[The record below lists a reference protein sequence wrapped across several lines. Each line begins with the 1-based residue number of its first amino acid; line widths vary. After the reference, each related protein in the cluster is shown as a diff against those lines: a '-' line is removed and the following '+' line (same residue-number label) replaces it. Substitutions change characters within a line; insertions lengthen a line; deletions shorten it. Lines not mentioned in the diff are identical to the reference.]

1 MANEQTRY
9 SRLAHITK
17 LINTNLD
24 LKEVLEHVVTA
35 ISEEIVSCDSVGIYL
50 PQEDGTFRGYV
61 GKPEI
66 INGMTLDMHIVDTE
80 HDHLA
85 KEVIE
90 TKEAIYIPDTFTDL
104 RPDPRAVEAFGIK
117 SLLGLPMAY
126 EDELYGLVFLF
137 DYGIP
142 MNLTASEIESIK
154 AYVNMAAVAVRNSNN
169 LTRKESLIADKQLL
183 LNITR
188 ELSLC
193 STLEDVM
200 DKCFEYIGQVLN
212 NSNIGAHLLDPVAN
226 SHINPASLS
235 KDSDWSQEEWMKT
248 HEHLSIDFKQDLV
261 FREVLASKQSIFIA
275 DTMNDPRPNHE
286 ACRKFGIK
294 GLYMIPLI
302 ATGKVLGTIAI
313 VNLNE
318 KGRHYP
324 KSAMQLAESIADAT
338 APVLSYLLYIEEQEQ
353 IISERTSE
361 LTEKNKELQ
370 QALKEVKQI
379 SREKELILNSAG
391 EGIFGLDLK
400 GGITF
405 CNPSATDL
413 LGYENREELIG
424 RHCNIIFKEN
434 MSNASGLFSPDHKSK
449 ESDEDYF
456 LRKDSSQFPI
466 EFVITSQIENGETVG
481 YVVTFK
487 DITSRRQMEEKIKYH
502 AFYDSVTNLPNRV
515 LFQDR
520 LHQALN
526 FAESYECSLA
536 VLFLDL
542 DRFKKINDTFGHT
555 FGDRVL
561 NKIAERLT
569 SSLPKEL
576 TISRQGGDE
585 FIILIPRIHTRDD
598 ITDCAQSVLSVFSDP
613 FYINGQEI
621 SVKTSIGISV
631 FPENGT
637 TSEQLIKH
645 ADVAMYTAKKMAGNQ
660 FQLYEPNLEDRSIE
674 SIELENDLYKALKN
688 NQLTVVYQPKY
699 DYLNQQLIGVE
710 ALLRWN
716 HPERGK
722 MKPKDFI
729 PLAEETGLIVPI
741 GEWILR
747 EAIRQMKRWHDQGY
761 EDLAVSV
768 NLSPQQFNQEDIVKK
783 IKEILEETKLDPQFL
798 ELELTENLII
808 HNTEKTLN
816 VIHCLKEIGIRIS
829 IDDFGTGYSSLGYL
843 KDFPVD
849 TLKID
854 KTFIDDLPSNRNNA
868 AITNTIITLANSLS
882 LNVIAEGVETRK
894 QLDYLTNHGC
904 HLIQGYYYSKP
915 LSAEKVFNKFI
926 NKAKEG
932 KL

>member
-9 SRLAHITK
+9 SRLAQITK
-17 LINTNLD
+17 LINTNLE

-35 ISEEIVSCDSVGIYL
+35 ISEEIVRCDSVGIYL
-50 PQEDGTFRGYV
+50 PQADGTFRGYV

-66 INGMTLDMHIVDTE
+66 INGMTLDMHVVDTD

-85 KEVIE
+85 REVID
-90 TKEAIYIPDTFTDL
+90 TKEAIYIPDTSKDL

-117 SLLGLPMAY
+117 SLLVLPMAY
-126 EDELYGLVFLF
+126 EEGLYGLVFLF

-142 MNLTASEIESIK
+142 MNLTSSEIESIK

-183 LNITR
+183 LNVTR

-193 STLEDVM
+193 STLEEVM
-200 DKCFEYIGQVLN
+200 DKCFEYIGQVLG

-235 KDSDWSQEEWMKT
+235 KDSDWTEEDWKRT
-248 HEHLSIDFKQDLV
+248 HHHLSVDFKKDLV
-261 FREVLASKQSIFIA
+261 FQEVLSKKQSIFID
-275 DTMNDPRPNHE
+275 DTMSDPRPNHE
-286 ACRKFGIK
+286 ACRRFGIK

-318 KGRHYP
+318 KGHRYP
-324 KSAMQLAESIADAT
+324 ESAMQLAESIADAT
-338 APVLSYLLYIEEQEQ
+338 APVLSYLLYIEKQEF

-361 LTEKNKELQ
+361 LTDKNKELQ
-370 QALKEVKQI
+370 RVVKEVKQI
-379 SREKELILNSAG
+379 GREKELILNSAG
-391 EGIFGLDLK
+391 EGIFGLDLQ
-400 GGITF
+400 GNITF
-405 CNPSATDL
+405 CNPSAIKL
-413 LGYENREELIG
+413 LNYESREELIG
-424 RHCNIIFKEN
+424 KPCHIIFKEN
-434 MSNASGLFSPDHKSK
+434 MSDASGLFSPRRRDDRNKDA
-449 ESDEDYF
+449 EEDYF
-456 LRKDSSQFPI
+456 LRKDNSEFPV
-466 EFVITSQIENGETVG
+466 EFVITSQIENEETVG

-526 FAESYECSLA
+526 YAESYGRSLG

-561 NKIAERLT
+561 KKIAERLT
-569 SSLPKEL
+569 SSLPKE
-576 TISRQGGDE
+576 TTVSRQGGDE
-585 FIILIPRIHTRDD
+585 FIILIPSIRTRQDV
-598 ITDCAQSVLSVFSDP
+598 TDCARAVLAVFSDP
-613 FYINGQEI
+613 FHINGQEI
-621 SVKTSIGISV
+621 AVKTSIGVSIY
-631 FPENGT
+631 PENGT

-645 ADVAMYTAKKMAGNQ
+645 ADVAMYTAKKLSGNQ
-660 FQLYEPNLEDRSIE
+660 FQLYDPNLEDRTIE
-674 SIELENDLYKALKN
+674 SIQLENDLYKALKN
-688 NQLTVVYQPKY
+688 HQLRVVYQPKY
-699 DYLNQQLIGVE
+699 DYLKQEMIGVE

-716 HPERGK
+716 HPQRGI

-729 PLAEETGLIVPI
+729 PLAEETGLII
-741 GEWILR
+741 QMGEWILH
-747 EAIRQMKRWHDQGY
+747 EACRQMKTWHDKGY
-761 EDLAVSV
+761 TKLSVSV
-768 NLSPQQFNQEDIVKK
+768 NLSPQQFSQENIVSKVK
-783 IKEILEETKLDPQFL
+783 AILEQTSLPPQLL

-816 VIHCLKEIGIRIS
+816 VIHCLKELGIQIS

-854 KTFIDDLPSNRNNA
+854 KTFIDDLPKNPNNA
-868 AITNTIITLANSLS
+868 AITNTIITLANSLQ
-882 LNVIAEGVETRK
+882 LNVIAEGVETQE
-894 QLDYLTNHGC
+894 QLDYLTSHGC
-904 HLIQGYYYSKP
+904 YLIQGFYYCKPIRAEEVLQKIYS
-915 LSAEKVFNKFI
+915 
-926 NKAKEG
+926 
-932 KL
+932 